1 MSLRAE
7 SVGDA
12 VVLTIDRPDRRNA
25 IDRSLARHLGEA
37 IRLAASD
44 PSVRGIVLT
53 GAGSDV
59 FVAGGDIREIDQLAR
74 AGSTGAEVLG
84 MFQDLAV
91 IEQSEVP
98 VIAAVQGD
106 VFGGGCELLLLCDFV
121 FVEEHAT
128 LSFRHAKMGL
138 SPAWG
143 GLTRLVERV
152 GPLEA
157 TRLMLTADRIDA
169 AEALRIGLVN
179 EVVPRGGARA
189 RAVTLVNR
197 IADNPRTTVAALKRA
212 IFQVREARRGGSV
225 DLEREVFSLRWGGAD
240 HRKAM
245 DEFLSRK

>member
-12 VVLTIDRPDRRNA
+12 VVLTIDRTERRNA
-25 IDRSLARHLGEA
+25 IDRALARRLCET
-37 IRLAASD
+37 IRIASSD
-44 PSVRGIVLT
+44 PRVRGVVIT
-53 GAGSDV
+53 GAGDQV
-59 FVAGGDIREIDQLAR
+59 FVAGGDIHEQSQLTR
-74 AGSTGAEVLG
+74 DGSSGSEVLEMG
-84 MFQDLAV
+84 EDLAIV
-91 IEQSEVP
+91 EQAEVP
-98 VIAAVQGD
+98 VIAAAQGD
-106 VFGGGCELLLLCDFV
+106 VLGGGCEFILLCDFV
-121 FVEEHAT
+121 IVEEHAT

-157 TRLMLTADRIDA
+157 TRLLLTAERIGA

-189 RAVTLVNR
+189 RAVALVNR
-197 IADNPRTTVAALKRA
+197 IADNPRTTVAALKRTLRG
-212 IFQVREARRGGSV
+212 VREARRGASADV
-225 DLEREVFSLRWGGAD
+225 EREAFSQRWGGAD